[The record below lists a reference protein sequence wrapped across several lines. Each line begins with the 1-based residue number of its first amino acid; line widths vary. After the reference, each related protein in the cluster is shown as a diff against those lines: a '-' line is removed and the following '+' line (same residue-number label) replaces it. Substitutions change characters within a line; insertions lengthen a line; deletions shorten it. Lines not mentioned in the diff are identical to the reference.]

1 MKYRFS
7 GLPLQFLAF
16 FLAALLLA
24 GGFLSGF
31 VAAYE
36 KEEIKFYV
44 NSTPVHGALV
54 STYDENGVAQL
65 VMLTNSPEVTLPE
78 TGGPGT
84 ILYTT
89 GGLLLM
95 MAAFLLLLH
104 NQTKKRR
111 KEEIPSF

>member
-1 MKYRFS
+1 VAEEK
-7 GLPLQFLAF
+7 PN
-16 FLAALLLA
+16 
-24 GGFLSGF
+24 GF
-31 VAAYE
+31 VVSYGE
-36 KEEIKFYV
+36 NEISMSV
-44 NSTPVHGALV
+44 NNSAPMNASKVTFDDKGKPILV
-54 STYDENGVAQL
+54 V
-65 VMLTNSPEVTLPE
+65 VTNSPQVTLPE